1 MLLVSCPLLFFF
13 FFKQKTAYEM
23 RMSDWSSD
31 VCSSDLRIPHLH
43 CQHAHRRLQQRD
55 GDPLAWA
62 AVSGV
67 MVAAALRYQIVG
79 ARSAFVEAFRA
90 TCLRVLPYARIMIGA
105 VQVEQEPQIGRAHVR
120 TPVTN
125 AHIV

>member
-1 MLLVSCPLLFFF
+1 
-13 FFKQKTAYEM
+13 M
-23 RMSDWSSD
+23 RISDWSSD
-31 VCSSDLRIPHLH
+31 VCSSDL
-43 CQHAHRRLQQRD
+43 RRLQQRD

-90 TCLRVLPYARIMIGA
+90 KCLRVLPYARIMIGA
-105 VQVEQEPQIGRAHVR
+105 VQVEQDPLAFAERMPAPVEAFAHATTDEGEAWEEPPHRSEEHTSELQSLMRI
-120 TPVTN
+120 
-125 AHIV
+125 